1 MMITALVCGTLFGL
15 GAVFAAIRL
24 VKGPT
29 QIDRAVALDVM
40 LAIVVGVIVLLAAVS
55 GAGSPWSSRLSCR
68 CWVSSARPGWPSCC
82 RGTGSDPAVAGS
94 AAHHTHGVEP

>member
-1 MMITALVCGTLFGL
+1 MTITLLVCGILFGT
-15 GAVFAAIRL
+15 GALLAAIRL

-55 GAGSPWSSRLSCR
+55 GSSITLVIAVV
-68 CWVSSARPGWPSCC
+68 VSLLGFI
-82 RGTGSDPAVAGS
+82 GS
-94 AAHHTHGVEP
+94 AGLAKLLPRDRQ